1 MRSSYIDWLLDQKDR
16 VDDIGYLAKWVVSE
30 DFDPV
35 EFPDIVERI
44 KTNPLPDTMM
54 GSGEDNSYN
63 LRAIAYGSLV
73 EYATILAENKS
84 EVFIIDDTELNK
96 EKLKNAL
103 RNEDYLEAARLR
115 DELNK
120 PNE

>member
-115 DELNK
+115 DEFNK